1 MLEYLRWWDWKKS
14 FVNEHCW
21 GGGTRNRPSS
31 FYRLWEMQFPY
42 NWRNN
47 IPKEHWLWKNVY
59 ICLCENRLHSLWN
72 FQINLIFARLH
83 YFCDVSEEK
92 YANARK
98 HFVLSPYLKFA
109 KISMRDRRN
118 QCSFCVYAGYVRSVR
133 RPRIYHGVGILFLHC
148 SFG

>member
-1 MLEYLRWWDWKKS
+1 MILTYVADKIWSMTLRRAVKLSFFALWK
-14 FVNEHCW
+14 
-21 GGGTRNRPSS
+21 SS
-31 FYRLWEMQFPY
+31 HFLIIEEIVFQRS
-42 NWRNN
+42 
-47 IPKEHWLWKNVY
+47 IDCKKNVY
-59 ICLCENRLHSLWN
+59 ICG
-72 FQINLIFARLH
+72 
-83 YFCDVSEEK
+83 VSEEK

-148 SFG
+148 SSHWGVWRCLRYVDVRRQVSRLSCFYTLY